1 MTPKSC
7 LVQLRAWSTR
17 PTVVHRLPGRLRIH
31 IPALTR
37 LANGQCSGLPGIWRE
52 LLGSLPGIQVT
63 EVNLPTGNVLI
74 RYDPARQSEAE
85 VLAFLRAVHG
95 ALIVHWERLAATP
108 APEWPR
114 VVKRLIRTLRKS
126 TRHRLVLEEPVRI
139 PDDVWR

>member
-7 LVQLRAWSTR
+7 LVQLRAWALR
-17 PTVVHRLPGRLRIH
+17 PTVVHRMPGRLRLH
-31 IPALTR
+31 IPALTLLPDGKPGVWR
-37 LANGQCSGLPGIWRE
+37 DLLASVPDIE
-52 LLGSLPGIQVT
+52 VA

-95 ALIVHWERLAATP
+95 VLLAHWERLAATP
-108 APEWPR
+108 APKWPR